1 MISLAYPSR
10 LLLAVL
16 AYAGLYVL
24 SANVAWMLRTHRLGR
39 LNRVLE
45 FGEHW
50 SSKLWLGDVL
60 RMAYFLVGPYLA
72 LSWGWA
78 SPLDF
83 GLANLDW
90 IAGLGWTFGLG
101 AMGLFLLVP
110 LWGQYVRLVGGRLH
124 WREAN
129 CLDQPHGWAFVLR
142 ESIFL
147 ETWSALCRS
156 PMLLLAGPYWGV
168 YLGLALASFAA
179 LLKRSTI
186 HALSLPGRRESVVLT
201 ASLAL
206 LNATLYVFAHNLWLC
221 IALHFA
227 LRLAILRL
235 VHGGAVR
242 PAFEEQELVV

>member
-24 SANVAWMLRTHRLGR
+24 SANVAWMFRTHRPGR
-39 LNRVLE
+39 LNGLLE
-45 FGEHW
+45 FSEHW

-60 RMAYFLVGPYLA
+60 RVAYFVIGPYLA

-90 IAGLGWTFGLG
+90 IAGLGWAFGLG
-101 AMGLFLLVP
+101 AMSLSLLVP
-110 LWGQYVRLVGGRLH
+110 LWGQYARLVGDRIQLG
-124 WREAN
+124 EADW
-129 CLDQPHGWAFVLR
+129 LDQPHGWAFVLR
-142 ESIFL
+142 ESILL

-168 YLGLALASFAA
+168 YLGLALASFIA
-179 LLKRSTI
+179 LLKRSTL
-186 HALSLPGRRESVVLT
+186 HALRLAGQREGVILT

-206 LNATLYVFAHNLWLC
+206 LTATLYVFAHNLWLC
-221 IALHFA
+221 IALHCV

-235 VHGGAVR
+235 VHASAAR
-242 PAFEEQELVV
+242 LAFEEQELVA